1 MSTKSQV
8 LTLLMKQTPA
18 FLSGEEM
25 AQRLSLS
32 RTAIW
37 KAINELKKD
46 GYQITSVQNKGY
58 RLEKSDVL
66 SAEGIQLALWSQTP
80 PLTIT
85 VLETSESTM
94 TDAKRAILDQTPDN
108 TLIVADMQE
117 MPRGRFGRPFFATP
131 GKGIYMSMVLQPNQN
146 FEEIAQ
152 YTVIMA
158 VAVARAM
165 DGRRSHRN

>member
-66 SAEGIQLALWSQTP
+66 SAEGIQLALWPQTP

-85 VLETSESTM
+85 VPETSESTM
-94 TDAKRAILDQTPDN
+94 TDAKRAILDQR
-108 TLIVADMQE
+108 MQE
-117 MPRGRFGRPFFATP
+117 AKVPALSVRCRGAGSADHFSLRQV
-131 GKGIYMSMVLQPNQN
+131 KG
-146 FEEIAQ
+146 F
-152 YTVIMA
+152 T
-158 VAVARAM
+158 
-165 DGRRSHRN
+165 

>member
-1 MSTKSQV
+1 
-8 LTLLMKQTPA
+8 
-18 FLSGEEM
+18 
-25 AQRLSLS
+25 
-32 RTAIW
+32 
-37 KAINELKKD
+37 
-46 GYQITSVQNKGY
+46 
-58 RLEKSDVL
+58 
-66 SAEGIQLALWSQTP
+66 
-80 PLTIT
+80 
-85 VLETSESTM
+85 M

-165 DGRRSHRN
+165 DALAGVHTEMGQRPLFKRQKSLRDFVGSHEQCGNRADF